1 MCVERSRSMY
11 TLPRSLQFHGGRGV
25 DYLCFF
31 ALSGLSYISH
41 LASKNYFL
49 NLIAKRPA
57 AFCTDSLGKKASPG
71 RTPPAG
77 RGTHL
82 RGDVER
88 DGVQPP
94 GQQALGVCQGQ
105 RDAGLCPHSG
115 RGHDQALRRDSRR
128 RQRRCGRQASSCG
141 VKFYKRGEVS
151 R

>member
-1 MCVERSRSMY
+1 MCVERSRTMY
-11 TLPRSLQFHGGRGV
+11 TLTCSLQVRQGKRV
-25 DYLCFF
+25 DHLCFF

-49 NLIAKRPA
+49 NLIAKPLA
-57 AFCTDSLGKKASPG
+57 TFCTDSLGKNASPG

-77 RGTHL
+77 CGTHL

-94 GQQALGVCQGQ
+94 RQQALGVCQGQ
-105 RDAGLCPHSG
+105 RDAGLSPHRG
-115 RGHDQALRRDSRR
+115 RRHDQALRRDSRR
-128 RQRRCGRQASSCG
+128 RQRRRGRQASSCG
-141 VKFYKRGEVS
+141 VKFYKRGKAS